1 MEEHRTDGAA
11 GQGTSRDVL
20 MDVLRDGARAMLRHA
35 LEVEVAQY
43 LLGTDDQ
50 RDEKG
55 RHLVVRNGYLPRRT
69 LQTGLGPLEV
79 EQPRV
84 ADRRPEGERERFRS
98 QILPPYLR
106 RTKNVDELIPWL
118 YLKGVSTGD
127 FTEALAALVG
137 PQAKGLSPSTIV
149 RLKEHWAQEYAGWSQ
164 RDLQGKEYVY
174 VWVDGVY
181 FNVRLEGERTCI
193 LVVMG
198 ATPEG
203 KKELV
208 AVWDGVRE
216 SEQSWLEVLLDLKRR
231 GLERGPKL
239 AIGDG
244 ALGFWA
250 ALPKV
255 YPECRCQRCWVH
267 KTANVLNQLPEKAQ
281 PSAKTMLHQI
291 WMASTRQDAE
301 DAFEAF
307 LETYQ
312 AKYPKAAECL
322 AKDRDRLLAFYDFPA
337 EHWRHIRTTN
347 PIESTFAT
355 VRLRTDKTKGCGTR
369 MATLAMVFKLAQSAA
384 AHWRRLNGSTSRSK
398 VLHGVRFVNGIKE
411 VAA

>member
-384 AHWRRLNGSTSRSK
+384 AHWRRLNGSTLLRE